1 MADSDLKKGTFKCFN
16 DQKGFG
22 FITPDDGSE
31 DRFVHQSAIKSG
43 GFRSL
48 GEGEEVEYSVEYGH
62 DGRAKAANVTGLDGA
77 DVQGCVE
84 AGAMEVVVD
93 IAAAVK
99 DMVAVAAVAVEAA
112 TTAVKITLITFSGF

>member
-31 DRFVHQSAIKSG
+31 DRFVHQSAIKSS
-43 GFRSL
+43 GFQSL

-99 DMVAVAAVAVEAA
+99 YMVAVAVEAA
-112 TTAVKITLITFSGF
+112 TTAVKITLVTFAGF